1 MAWSNKS
8 DRDRLSVEKSH
19 SLSLSIR
26 VEDRLHRD
34 IILAGDK
41 LWFTVRPENY
51 KVGANDLDAE
61 ISVEAARVTT
71 EHGQLFRL
79 NIQASELDLDPEL
92 EWFYDI
98 TYVRD
103 GYSLSLVSGEFEVAA
118 NPTNRGS
125 GETFSGGD
133 GVFGLVATVNDRT
146 LMTVTRNL
154 PTPDKGDTGKGSFL
168 TSDALSEVVGT
179 EVTVPAGTITTFGRD
194 MQVGDILFSTSTNG
208 VMAVVEALQITTGL
222 VSVTARVVQVYGMET
237 LKAILDTVPRAE
249 TVTAIDHQ
257 WTVPKA
263 DAPLPPSYQHRVGDM
278 VFSQAANPGALDK
291 YMTISLVTAVNAN
304 DLSVTTKIVFP
315 MFADLDTLQDMLDT
329 KVAKTQTINGVA
341 LTGPNTEVNAD
352 AVPDGTSKKLMT
364 AAERTKLAGIATDA
378 TKNQTDTY
386 LSSRANHTGTQA
398 ISTVSGLQ
406 SALDARPVSDAIDN
420 IWHGTQAM
428 YDQIV
433 TKDPRTLYFIKT
445 A

>member
-34 IILAGDK
+34 IIQPNDK

-61 ISVEAARVTT
+61 ISVEAVRVTT

-79 NIQASELDLDPEL
+79 HIQASALDLDPEL

-125 GETFSGGD
+125 GETFSGGG

-194 MQVGDILFSTSTNG
+194 VQVGDILFSTSTKG

-263 DAPLPPSYQHRVGDM
+263 DAPLPPSYEYHAGDM

-329 KVAKTQTINGVA
+329 KVA
-341 LTGPNTEVNAD
+341 
-352 AVPDGTSKKLMT
+352 
-364 AAERTKLAGIATDA
+364 
-378 TKNQTDTY
+378 
-386 LSSRANHTGTQA
+386 
-398 ISTVSGLQ
+398 
-406 SALDARPVSDAIDN
+406 
-420 IWHGTQAM
+420 
-428 YDQIV
+428 
-433 TKDPRTLYFIKT
+433 
-445 A
+445 

>member
-61 ISVEAARVTT
+61 ISVEAVRVTT

-79 NIQASELDLDPEL
+79 HIQASELDLDPEL

-98 TYVRD
+98 TYVRE

-194 MQVGDILFSTSTNG
+194 VQVGDILFSTSTKG

-222 VSVTARVVQVYGMET
+222 VSVTARVVQVYGMDP

-315 MFADLDTLQDMLDT
+315 MFADLGTLQDMLDT

-364 AAERTKLAGIATDA
+364 AAERTKLAGIATGA
-378 TKNQTDTY
+378 TMNQTDTY
-386 LSSRANHTGTQA
+386 LRSRTNHTGTQL

-406 SALDARPVSDAIDN
+406 TALDARPVSDAIDN

>member
-34 IILAGDK
+34 IIQPNDK

-61 ISVEAARVTT
+61 ISVEAVRVTT

-79 NIQASELDLDPEL
+79 HIQASELDLDPEL

-98 TYVRD
+98 TYVRE

-125 GETFSGGD
+125 GETFSGGG

-154 PTPDKGDTGKGSFL
+154 PTPDKGDAGKGSFL

-194 MQVGDILFSTSTNG
+194 VQVGDILFSTSTKG

-249 TVTAIDHQ
+249 TVTTIDHQ

-364 AAERTKLAGIATDA
+364 AAERTKLDGIATDA

-386 LSSRANHTGTQA
+386 LRSRANHTGTQA
-398 ISTVSGLQ
+398 ISTVTALQ
-406 SALDARPVSDAIDN
+406 SELDARPVSDAIDN

>member
-61 ISVEAARVTT
+61 ISVEAVRVTT

-79 NIQASELDLDPEL
+79 HIQASELDLDPEL

-98 TYVRD
+98 TYVRE

-125 GETFSGGD
+125 GETFSGGG

-179 EVTVPAGTITTFGRD
+179 AVTVPAGTITTFGRD
-194 MQVGDILFSTSTNG
+194 VQAGDILFSTSTKG

-263 DAPLPPSYQHRVGDM
+263 DAPLPPSYQYHAGDM

-341 LTGPNTEVNAD
+341 LTGPNTTVGAD
-352 AVPDGTSKKLMT
+352 TVPDGTNKVMMT
-364 AAERTKLAGIATDA
+364 PAERTKLAGIATGA

-386 LSSRANHTGTQA
+386 LRDRANHTGTQL

-406 SALDARPVSDAIDN
+406 TALDARPVSDAIDN

-433 TKDPRTLYFIKT
+433 TKNPRTLYFIKM

>member
-34 IILAGDK
+34 IIQPNDK

-61 ISVEAARVTT
+61 ISVEAVRVTT

-79 NIQASELDLDPEL
+79 HVQASELDLDPEL

-98 TYVRD
+98 TYVRG

-179 EVTVPAGTITTFGRD
+179 GVTVLAGTITTFGRD
-194 MQVGDILFSTSTNG
+194 VQVGDILFSTSTKG

-263 DAPLPPSYQHRVGDM
+263 DAPLPPSYQYHAGDM

-315 MFADLDTLQDMLDT
+315 MFADLDTLQDILDT

-364 AAERTKLAGIATDA
+364 AAERTKLAGIATGA
-378 TKNQTDTY
+378 TTNQTDTY
-386 LSSRANHTGTQA
+386 LRSRANHTGAQP
-398 ISTVSGLQ
+398 ISTVTALQ
-406 SALDARPVSDAIDN
+406 SELDARPVSDAIDN